1 MCQSKGLKCKTRHTP
16 SLLLLSLVG
25 KGHRKCV
32 SVKLSQENRGHTRYF
47 RQMEFKA
54 GNWLKKC

>member
-25 KGHRKCV
+25 KGHRNV
-32 SVKLSQENRGHTRYF
+32 YQSSSVRKTEVILDISDRG
-47 RQMEFKA
+47 
-54 GNWLKKC
+54 NLKQGIG